1 MCTTH
6 RLLLF
11 LGVFCLDGV
20 VRFLWETGL
29 VLFETYSEF
38 SQYVSNESKRRLGGC
53 G

>member
-1 MCTTH
+1 MCSAH

-11 LGVFCLDGV
+11 LGVFCLDED
-20 VRFLWETGL
+20 VRFLWVTGL

-38 SQYVSNESKRRLGGC
+38 SQYVSNESKRRGGEC